1 MAVILPNGPDAAV
14 CLLATCTY
22 ATCAPI
28 NANLQVSQRMATA
41 VLCWRLYRQHILGCE
56 EWYVCVHSDKTI
68 SNDLCDLSG
77 LLLLVPTCQPEEMR
91 FELTNLK
98 CKAAIVPDPGKF
110 LPKDMTVPHSTSLL
124 HVGAEPITARRVVR
138 NRSIAS
144 LTHHVCHGGG
154 AADSPDGLPASA
166 MAALSSLAGVALL
179 TMTTSKTQAGVFSLR

>member
-1 MAVILPNGPDAAV
+1 M
-14 CLLATCTY
+14 
-22 ATCAPI
+22 
-28 NANLQVSQRMATA
+28 
-41 VLCWRLYRQHILGCE
+41 
-56 EWYVCVHSDKTI
+56 HSDNTT
-68 SNDLCDLSG
+68 SNDLCELTG
-77 LLLLVPTCQPEEMR
+77 LLFVALTCQPEEMR

-110 LPKDMTVPHSTSLL
+110 LPDNMMVPQYL
-124 HVGAEPITARRVVR
+124 PPARRCR
-138 NRSIAS
+138 THHGAARGPNRSIAS